1 MTNNITAASS
11 PGPKIHYFLTAL
23 WGLATPVLMAWGAS
37 AAISEYASESEHL
50 GHPTPLEFFAVFLV
64 IGVLCLALF
73 LIYDLVVSV
82 FLLPKDGK
90 RLRTFFI
97 ALALYVGVGI
107 GGWVVLALLEAGV
120 RSIFG

>member
-1 MTNNITAASS
+1 MTKNIITTAVLM
-11 PGPKIHYFLTAL
+11 PKIHYILTAL

-50 GHPTPLEFFAVFLV
+50 GHPTPLEFLAFFLV

-97 ALALYVGVGI
+97 ALALYVGVGV